1 MMNKWL
7 SLLLLMLAPAVSAQ
21 QTTRIYAASSLT
33 NAINDVIES
42 YERQNH
48 QKVQAIYGG
57 SSSLSR
63 QLLSG
68 APGDIFISA
77 NNQWMDY
84 LLQHEVIKS
93 DSVTNLLSNKL
104 VVITNK
110 NNNVTLDVSSKAQ
123 WQRLLTG
130 NWLALGDTNS
140 VPAGMYA
147 KQMLQ
152 NADVWNAVSS
162 HVAPSKNVRLAL
174 ALVERDEAK
183 LGIVYQ
189 TDARMSQKVKI
200 LVTPEQALYDPI
212 TYPAGLITQS
222 ESAKAF
228 FNYLMGPEAT
238 AIFQKHGFTTLEKS

>member
-7 SLLLLMLAPAVSAQ
+7 SLLLLMLAPVVSAQ
-21 QTTRIYAASSLT
+21 QTTRVYAASSLT
-33 NAINDVIES
+33 NAVNDVIES
-42 YERQNH
+42 YERQSH
-48 QKVQAIYGG
+48 QQVQAIYGG

-77 NNQWMDY
+77 NSQWMDY
-84 LLQHEVIKS
+84 LVQHGVIKS
-93 DSVTNLLSNKL
+93 DSVTNLLSNNL

-110 NNNVTLDVSSKAQ
+110 NNSITLDVSSKAQ

-152 NADVWNAVSS
+152 NADVWNVVSI

-183 LGIVYQ
+183 LGVVYQ

-212 TYPAGLITQS
+212 TYPAGLISQS

-228 FNYLMGPEAT
+228 FNYLMGQEAT
-238 AIFQKHGFTTLEKS
+238 AIFQKHGFTTLEKP

>member
-48 QKVQAIYGG
+48 HKVQAIYGG

-84 LLQHEVIKS
+84 LVQHEVIKR

-110 NNNVTLDVSSKAQ
+110 NNNVALDVSSKAQ
-123 WQRLLTG
+123 WQRLLTD

-152 NADVWNAVSS
+152 NADVWNVVSS

-238 AIFQKHGFTTLEKS
+238 AIFQKHGFTTLEKP

>member
-21 QTTRIYAASSLT
+21 QTTRVYAASSLT

-48 QKVQAIYGG
+48 HKVQAIYGG

-84 LLQHEVIKS
+84 LVQHKVIKS

-152 NADVWNAVSS
+152 NADVWNVVSS
-162 HVAPSKNVRLAL
+162 DVAPSKNVRLAL

-238 AIFQKHGFTTLEKS
+238 AIFQKHGFTTLEKP